1 MRGIEYKKLERIEGP
16 VVITKNCRNVSYNET
31 VFVIDRDGGRRLGRV
46 IDLSENWA
54 AIQIFGN
61 STGLSADDSRIEYLD
76 RPMELRVGTG
86 LLGRVFNGL
95 GEPIDGFGNIIS
107 SEYRDINGLPIN
119 PYARTYPRDFI
130 QTGISSIDG
139 MNTLI
144 R

>member
-16 VVITKNCRNVSYNET
+16 VVITKNCRNVSFNET
-31 VFVIDRDGGRRLGRV
+31 VFVYDRDGGKRLGRV
-46 IDLSENWA
+46 IDLSEDWA
-54 AIQIFGN
+54 AIQIFG
-61 STGLSADDSRIEYLD
+61 SSAGLSADDSRIEYLD

-95 GEPIDGFGNIIS
+95 GEPLDGFGNIMS

-130 QTGISSIDG
+130 QTGISSID
-139 MNTLI
+139 
-144 R
+144 